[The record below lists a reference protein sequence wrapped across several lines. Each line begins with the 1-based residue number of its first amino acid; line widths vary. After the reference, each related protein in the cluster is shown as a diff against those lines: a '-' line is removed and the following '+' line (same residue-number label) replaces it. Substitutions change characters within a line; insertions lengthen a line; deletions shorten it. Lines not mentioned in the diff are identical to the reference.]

1 MNGLIAASHPQNIL
15 FKNSTNAPSWLRW
28 YGKLTGIEAK
38 PQNDKGVKG
47 ED

>member
-1 MNGLIAASHPQNIL
+1 MKGLKAASQPQNIL
-15 FKNSTNAPSWLRW
+15 FKNSTNAPSWLRRCS
-28 YGKLTGIEAK
+28 KLAGIEAK

>member
-1 MNGLIAASHPQNIL
+1 MNGLKAASHPQDIL
-15 FKNSTNAPSWLRW
+15 FKNSTNAPSWLRLCI
-28 YGKLTGIEAK
+28 KLTGIEAK